1 MATQNSFRDWLVREV
16 RDALGQ
22 PSNPPPFLVWCDPD
36 HSWRDLLNEGAR
48 AGGFELWA
56 PEPGQEAMHELLVRD
71 RFYRAKRV
79 PRVIW
84 LPCARNAITWFKPFE
99 LEATDVKEISLL

>member
-79 PRVIW
+79 HASSGFPA
-84 LPCARNAITWFKPFE
+84 P
-99 LEATDVKEISLL
+99 ATRLRGSSRSSWKRPMSRK